1 MEIGN
6 LNNVVVQLVNVLEE
20 LIVIETKKL
29 SAVLDN
35 NLSKLDE
42 LVRTEQAMVL
52 KLKGI
57 EKKREEVQCQLGVK
71 NLTFKEIIQM
81 LPEEEKNTSIELFN
95 NLENATKR
103 FNEIN
108 SSARVAIEINLHSI
122 KKILDKLNGHK
133 AKNDDGQGFT
143 AMRV

>member
-1 MEIGN
+1 
-6 LNNVVVQLVNVLEE
+6 
-20 LIVIETKKL
+20 
-29 SAVLDN
+29 
-35 NLSKLDE
+35 
-42 LVRTEQAMVL
+42 AMVL

-57 EKKREEVQCQLGVK
+57 EKKREEVQCQLGVE